1 MKRFILLGIRT
12 ELEWQLAYQA
22 AQHAEGG
29 RRLYLTYGTPDGDV
43 TLSVQRHKNDIT
55 VRGNRNA

>member
-1 MKRFILLGIRT
+1 MKRFILIGIRT

-29 RRLYLTYGTPDGDV
+29 RRNYLTYETPTGDV
-43 TLSVQRHKNDIT
+43 TLSVERRGNDVT
-55 VRGNRNA
+55 VRRNGNA